1 MRGFGVVIDFCIL
14 ACLGLLDFC
23 RLPTVMINLFVHDTM
38 YFLYVD
44 TKKRLLHICLQV
56 FHLKLIKDAPK
67 I

>member
-38 YFLYVD
+38 YFFVCRY
-44 TKKRLLHICLQV
+44 KKKALAYFFASV
-56 FHLKLIKDAPK
+56 SS
-67 I
+67 